1 MNPIPRHRE
10 NAKGCARLLLVLV
23 LLFVANGSSG
33 LGCAD
38 APSSAPRGILLI
50 VLDTLRADRLGSYGA
65 ERPTSPELD
74 SWVRSGRVYERA
86 LAPSPWTLPSFA
98 SVFTGELPS
107 RHGAGIFERGDG
119 ERALAALDTALPTLA
134 EQLGRAG
141 YATAAIVNN
150 PYLDPRFGLD
160 RGFGHY
166 DHVSGDNIRVRRAD
180 LMVDIAL
187 AWIDARGEVPFFMVL
202 HLFDIHM
209 NYDPPPSVRGRFT
222 RGHPSRMRLPVSDF
236 RAIRSGRVAVGAAE
250 VSFIS
255 AAYDEEVLF
264 VDGQLGRL
272 RRGLEER
279 GLLDDLLIV
288 LTSDHGEEL
297 FDHDGFEHGHAM
309 WQELLHVPLVFWGPF
324 VLAGRESSPV
334 SLVDLYPTL
343 LEAVGIQTPEQNAGR
358 SLWSNLLRGDSLRAR
373 TLHAEGILFGPER
386 KVALR
391 WPYKLVLDAEKPR
404 HRLFDLEDDPG
415 ERVGIGKQRR
425 DVARQL
431 TATLRALESVT
442 PPSPRRSV
450 RLDSEIREN
459 LRALGYVE

>member
-1 MNPIPRHRE
+1 MNLIPRHHWNGKRF
-10 NAKGCARLLLVLV
+10 ARLLLVL
-23 LLFVANGSSG
+23 LFVAAGSSG
-33 LGCAD
+33 LGCAQ
-38 APSSAPRGILLI
+38 ASSSPPRAILLI

-65 ERPTSPELD
+65 ERPTSPEFD
-74 SWVRSGRVYERA
+74 TWVRSGRVYERA

-98 SVFTGELPS
+98 SLFTGELPS
-107 RHGAGIFERGDG
+107 RHGAGVFEREDG
-119 ERALAALDTALPTLA
+119 ERALAALDPALPTLA
-134 EQLGRAG
+134 EQLARAG

-187 AWIDARGEVPFFMVL
+187 AWIDARGEAPFFMVL

-209 NYDPPPSVRGRFT
+209 NYDPPLAVRGRFT
-222 RGHPSRMRLPVSDF
+222 QGHPSRLRLPVADF
-236 RAIRSGRVAVGAAE
+236 RAIRSGRVPLGAAE

-255 AAYDEEVLF
+255 AAYDEEILF

-279 GLLDDLLIV
+279 GLADDLLIV

-297 FDHDGFEHGHAM
+297 FDHNGFEHGHAM
-309 WQELLHVPLVFWGPF
+309 WQELLHVPLVFWGPG
-324 VLAGRESSPV
+324 VRAGRESGPV

-343 LEAVGIQTPEQNAGR
+343 LEAVGIQPPEQSAGR

-373 TLHAEGILFGPER
+373 TLHAESVLFGSER

-391 WPYKLVLDAEKPR
+391 WPHKLVLDAENPR
-404 HRLFDLEDDPG
+404 HRLFDLEGDPG
-415 ERVGIGKQRR
+415 ERVGIGKRRR
-425 DVARQL
+425 DVAQEL
-431 TATLRALESVT
+431 TTTLRALESVT

-450 RLDSEIREN
+450 QLDSETRES